1 MKKNYYSKY
10 YSWNKQKNHWLK
22 SHWSLWRDNNNV
34 YSPSQSQSNWVYFN
48 TPSLYNIYKTYIM
61 ESKDKILSELQTFH
75 YLLLLESSIIL
86 LLKLIKMYLHTF
98 IYSRQ
103 FLRLFS
109 KRNTMAAS
117 GKVTMTTLEFL
128 QMCTDHTVLTSKKG
142 LVHFILI
149 TDPNRKSSRTPWSF
163 AYVLENISVNTQERA
178 GLLLQ

>member
-1 MKKNYYSKY
+1 
-10 YSWNKQKNHWLK
+10 
-22 SHWSLWRDNNNV
+22 
-34 YSPSQSQSNWVYFN
+34 
-48 TPSLYNIYKTYIM
+48 M

-117 GKVTMTTLEFL
+117 RKVTMTTLEFL
-128 QMCTDHTVLTSKKG
+128 QMCIDHNGTDKQKG
-142 LVHFILI
+142 LGSFYLNHRSKQKILKDTLI
-149 TDPNRKSSRTPWSF
+149 ICIYPLR
-163 AYVLENISVNTQERA
+163 I
-178 GLLLQ
+178 